1 MILAEQ
7 IAYYLASKELGNYS
21 DCDTDG
27 TIHIDKLPDGEKLIA
42 IYNRSGR
49 PSDSK
54 LGYQTAGIQII
65 YRGDKNPIESMDIAD
80 EIFFVMQ
87 GFHNDYFLST
97 YGNVIVSCLSENGG
111 AYGLGANK
119 NSNYEYTMNFNIDFK
134 KV

>member
-7 IAYYLASKELGNYS
+7 IAFYLDSKELGNYS

-27 TIHIDKLPDGEKLIA
+27 TIHIDRLPDGEKLIA

-49 PSDSK
+49 PSDSS
-54 LGYQTAGIQII
+54 LGYQKPGIQII
-65 YRGDKNPIESMDIAD
+65 YRGDKNPIESMEAAD
-80 EIFFVMQ
+80 EIFTVMQ
-87 GFHNDYFLST
+87 GFYNDYFLET
-97 YGNVIVSCLSENGG
+97 YGNIIVSCLSENGG

-119 NSNYEYTMNFNIDFK
+119 NGNYEYTMNFNIDYK